1 MMSDTEIRSAVQRQ
15 IYQAVGHDN
24 DEFKSFRQEMLRLYN
39 GEKLGNEREGRS
51 QVVLTEVR
59 DTIEYAM
66 PQLMDI
72 FGSAE
77 FTRFVPRGPEDMR
90 AADQATTLVNWAFHS
105 INPGFRILHDFMK
118 DSLLYGMGVVKAY
131 SADDTRVTTEEYAA
145 LSEDEMTS
153 LVGNKNIEV
162 LEQDVEIDDLTG
174 VAAYSVKVRKTMPG
188 VKIVTENVPPE
199 EFLFPPGTKSLETAE
214 FICHRTTKTASDLL
228 EAGYDPDVVGRM
240 AQASREADEEHQDRH
255 HAIDSGDSND
265 PVDDSMTPI
274 EVAECYI
281 HMDVDGDGRAGLRR
295 IVMIGNSEIVEND
308 PWDVLP
314 FAVLSPVLMPHR
326 MVGQGSAEMVSD
338 IQKMKTALF
347 RNILDNVYA
356 INNQRLEVVETHVNM
371 DDVLYGAPGSLIRSR
386 QVGSVRPIPVG
397 QLPPDAYRMLA
408 YLDEIRDQRSGFSK
422 ASMGLDP
429 DALQSTT
436 AAAVNATIQAGQAKV
451 MMIARTFAE
460 TGIKNLAR
468 LLLHLCTK
476 HLTGPQVVRING
488 GFEMIDPA
496 EISGD
501 YDVEATVGLGTG
513 RQDQKIVTLNQI
525 LAKQEQ
531 ILQQFGLDN
540 GVVTLESYVRTLQ
553 KITEMGG
560 LKNSADYFAW
570 NDQIAEM
577 IARRAADDQQQ
588 PGPEML
594 KVQQDME
601 VTREKLRLEQEIA
614 REKAQLEIDLE
625 REKLAAQLAIRRE
638 EMAMEATLREQAL
651 LAGDTVSTNLPRA

>member
-1 MMSDTEIRSAVQRQ
+1 MMSDTDIKSAVQRQ
-15 IYQAVGHDN
+15 IYQAVGHDS
-24 DEFKSFRQEMLRLYN
+24 DEFKSFRQDMLRLYN

-72 FGSAE
+72 FGTAE
-77 FTRFVPRGPEDMR
+77 FTRFVPRGPEDIR
-90 AADQATTLVNWAFHS
+90 AADQATTLVNWSFHS

-118 DSLLYGMGVVKAY
+118 DSLLFGMGVVKAY
-131 SADDTRVTTEEYAA
+131 WQDNTKVMTEEYSGLTDDELAA
-145 LSEDEMTS
+145 LLT
-153 LVGNKNIEV
+153 NQNIEV
-162 LEQDVEIDDLTG
+162 LEQDVDDATDS
-174 VAAYSVKVRKTMPG
+174 AAYSVKLR
-188 VKIVTENVPPE
+188 VTVPDGTVVIENVPPE
-199 EFLFPPGTKSLETAE
+199 EFLFPPGTKSLETAQ
-214 FICHRTTKTASDLL
+214 FICHRTIKTATELL
-228 EAGYDPDVVGRM
+228 DAGYDSDVVGRM

-255 HAIDSGDSND
+255 TSIDGGDLND
-265 PVDDSMTPI
+265 PVDESMTPI
-274 EVAECYI
+274 EVAECYTY
-281 HMDVDGDGRAGLRR
+281 MDVDGDGRAELRR

-314 FAVLSPVLMPHR
+314 FAVLSPILMPHR
-326 MVGQGSAEMVSD
+326 MVGQGLAEMVAD
-338 IQKMKTALF
+338 IQTMKTTLF
-347 RNILDNVYA
+347 RNVLDNVYA
-356 INNQRLEVVETHVNM
+356 TNNYRVQAVEGQVNLDDLLDNRPNSVVRVR
-371 DDVLYGAPGSLIRSR
+371 APGMV
-386 QVGSVRPIPVG
+386 QNMPVG
-397 QLPPDAYRMLA
+397 QLPPQAYNMLG

-460 TGIKNLAR
+460 TGIKDLAK

-513 RQDQKIVTLNQI
+513 RQDQKLVTLNQI

-577 IARRAADDQQQ
+577 IAQRSAESQDDQTS
-588 PGPEML
+588 PEII
-594 KVQQDME
+594 KIQQDMQIE
-601 VTREKLRLEQEIA
+601 REKIQLEQEIE
-614 REKAQLEIDLE
+614 REKAQMEIDLE
-625 REKLAAQLAIRRE
+625 REKLAATLAIRRE
-638 EMAMEATLREQAL
+638 EMAMEAQLREQAL
-651 LAGDTVSTNLPRA
+651 LAGDNVSTNLPRA